1 MKISEIIGLTNEDD
15 IHIDINDLDVVFSYE
30 GFAYIKTIKCQKI
43 DECLEE
49 IKNFSFT
56 PKGVIV
62 EFRVNEE
69 FPLIEIERFMEF
81 IEKISDEDADIILG
95 IKETTNEIIE
105 INLIFT
111 GLKCEKC

>member
-1 MKISEIIGLTNEDD
+1 MKISEIISSINEND
-15 IHIDINDLDVVFSYE
+15 IHIDINDLDIVFSHE

-49 IKNFSFT
+49 IKSFNFT

-62 EFRVNEE
+62 EFKINEN
-69 FPLIEIERFMEF
+69 FPLVEIEKFMEF
-81 IEKISDEDADIILG
+81 IEKISDEEADIILG

-111 GLKCEKC
+111 GINL